1 MCLPLATANGE
12 VEKHRECF
20 KIKFSVHFKMPMS
33 FFIAET
39 CHAHNNTK
47 NKTKT
52 TFEESGRATW
62 IYEYS
67 AAEYFLMLC

>member
-1 MCLPLATANGE
+1 
-12 VEKHRECF
+12 
-20 KIKFSVHFKMPMS
+20 MPMS